1 MNWIFKSIGVIILI
15 IILNNINFSDLL
27 NILIN
32 IKIEYC
38 LFAILLTIPFFLV
51 KIFRWSYI
59 LKNVGININ
68 FYKSTLIY
76 GAGLFAG
83 MVTPGHLG
91 ELIRGVFLSKKG
103 YDLSLSI
110 STVILERF
118 LDLLLLIILS
128 IPTAIILLNI
138 KIKVESFFLGLILI
152 PILFIMIYKLFLK
165 IKIIDCILNK
175 SFFSKLINKIK
186 KNIKYLKSFIYNK
199 KILVYIFTITII
211 AFLTNVIRFYLLLMS
226 LSINIPVIFFIFG
239 IAFVSVAGLIPI
251 SIAGIGTRDAA
262 MILFFASLGFPAE
275 NAIAFSS
282 LILIVAYGFNIL
294 LGFPAWLLIS
304 RIKNN

>member
-1 MNWIFKSIGVIILI
+1 MIVKKNIIKKDHFIMNWIFKSIGVIILI

-128 IPTAIILLNI
+128 IALP
-138 KIKVESFFLGLILI
+138 S
-152 PILFIMIYKLFLK
+152 
-165 IKIIDCILNK
+165 
-175 SFFSKLINKIK
+175 
-186 KNIKYLKSFIYNK
+186 
-199 KILVYIFTITII
+199 
-211 AFLTNVIRFYLLLMS
+211 
-226 LSINIPVIFFIFG
+226 
-239 IAFVSVAGLIPI
+239 
-251 SIAGIGTRDAA
+251 
-262 MILFFASLGFPAE
+262 
-275 NAIAFSS
+275 
-282 LILIVAYGFNIL
+282 
-294 LGFPAWLLIS
+294 
-304 RIKNN
+304 